1 MKLNPNKFGEN
12 CYFIEIT
19 DKTKNAE
26 EILLSTYAKLKMK
39 PQCSVLKL
47 DIISIN
53 ASDEDEK
60 ICYFFAK
67 KYYLNYKKFNAIG

>member
-1 MKLNPNKFGEN
+1 MKFNPNKFGEN
-12 CYFIEIT
+12 CYFLEIT

-26 EILLSTYAKLKMK
+26 EILISSYIKLKMK
-39 PQCSVLKL
+39 PQRSVLKL

-53 ASDEDEK
+53 ASEDDEK

-67 KYYLNYKKFNAIG
+67 KHYLNYKKINTF